1 MKKVLLVD
9 DEIVIRENIRN
20 CVDWEGEGFQYCG
33 DASDGELALPMI
45 EELKPDIVITDI
57 RMPFLDGLELCSIV
71 RKRMPGIKII
81 ILSGHDE
88 FEYARAA
95 MRLGITEYCLK
106 PVSSADLVAIL
117 HQVSDLI
124 DQERKEQERLQ
135 QLRQH
140 ESVAGRFT
148 REKLLSD
155 LCKGLVTTVEALQT
169 ADALSV
175 PLTSKYYA
183 VVKTDV
189 RQGDEMPV
197 PAGRAVVEEAE
208 SSFRKLL
215 GMRVQFLEFKD
226 SRTERCWILKHD
238 SREELQGVLDQV
250 YGPLKQEVE
259 RTCKCRV
266 HMGIGG
272 IKDRLQ
278 HMHASYAE
286 ADEDRHWRRWS
297 SQNLQLSRLTG
308 GTVDRPFIADRQ
320 RFIEFLKIGA
330 PAEAA
335 SFVADWAESL
345 RLLDWR
351 SDLYGFYLLNDM
363 TIEMIQTAKTSFR
376 HLDGLDPVF
385 QHLQQQLAEVSSW
398 EQAVSYLTGL
408 AELFWQWRRG
418 ASDRYAEM
426 IRQAK
431 DYIDRNYARDQLSL
445 QDVADEVNVSP
456 SHLSKV
462 FSQETGQ
469 TFIEYLTRVRIRKA
483 MELLQSTD
491 DKSYA
496 IAHQVGYQDAHYF
509 SYLFKRMT
517 GKTTTEFRR
526 QGRSGITLAQ
536 AAEQGGPSCES
547 SA

>member
-57 RMPFLDGLELCSIV
+57 RMPFLDGLELCTII
-71 RKRMPGIKII
+71 RQRMPGIKII

-106 PVSSADLVAIL
+106 PVSSAELVAIL

-135 QLRQH
+135 RLREH
-140 ESVAGRFT
+140 ETASGRYT

-169 ADALSV
+169 ASVLSV
-175 PLTSKYYA
+175 PLMSKYYA
-183 VVKTDV
+183 VITTDV
-189 RQGDEMPV
+189 RQGDDV
-197 PAGRAVVEEAE
+197 TIPASRTVVEEAE
-208 SSFRKLL
+208 ARFREQL
-215 GMRVQFLEFKD
+215 GILAQFLEFKD

-238 SREELQGVLDQV
+238 SREGLQEILDQV
-250 YGPLKQEVE
+250 YGSLKQEVE
-259 RTCKCRV
+259 RTCGCRLL
-266 HMGIGG
+266 MGIGG
-272 IKDRLQ
+272 IQDRLQ
-278 HMHASYAE
+278 HMHASYTE

-297 SQNLQLSRLTG
+297 SQNLQLSRLAEG
-308 GTVDRPFIADRQ
+308 AVERPFIADRQ

-335 SFVADWAESL
+335 AFVAEWADALHS
-345 RLLDWR
+345 LDWR

-376 HLDGLDPVF
+376 HLDGLDPIF
-385 QHLQQQLAEVSSW
+385 QHLQQQLAEVASW
-398 EQAVSYLTGL
+398 EDAVQYLSGL

-418 ASDRYAEM
+418 ATDRYAEM

-431 DYIDRNYARDQLSL
+431 AYIGRNYARDQLSL

-526 QGRSGITLAQ
+526 QGRSGITLAS
-536 AAEQGGPSCES
+536 AEEQGGPTCES
-547 SA
+547 TA